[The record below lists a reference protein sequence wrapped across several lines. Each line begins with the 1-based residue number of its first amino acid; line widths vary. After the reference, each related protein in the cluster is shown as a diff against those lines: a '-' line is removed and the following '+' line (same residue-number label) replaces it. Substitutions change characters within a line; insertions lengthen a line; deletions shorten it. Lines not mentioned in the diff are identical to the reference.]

1 MPQETLAFMQGKEDY
16 RAGKSLNDNPYSL
29 DEEMSS
35 HWVEG
40 YQMASYEERQS
51 SISKQT
57 H

>member
-1 MPQETLAFMQGKEDY
+1 MSPETQVFMQGKADY
-16 RAGKSLNDNPYSL
+16 RAGKLLEDNPYSV
-29 DEEMSS
+29 DSEMSS

-51 SISKQT
+51 GISTKN

>member
-1 MPQETLAFMQGKEDY
+1 MKPETQAFMQGKADY
-16 RAGKSLNDNPYSL
+16 RAGKSLEDNPFSS
-29 DEEMSS
+29 DAEMSS

-51 SISKQT
+51 SISAKN

>member
-1 MPQETLAFMQGKEDY
+1 MQGKEDY
-16 RAGKSLNDNPYSL
+16 RAGKSLNDNPYSV
-29 DEEMSS
+29 DEELSS

-51 SISKQT
+51 SISKKT